1 MSNNKPSIGSAFGS
15 ILSATVAIADA
26 AGKSVNAVGDTVPV
40 VVAKTLGSVANGAE
54 LMYSNTIAW
63 KSESSMKQAIADL
76 LDLEVKAALN
86 NEDSSDIT
94 ARRKELEAKCQELF
108 N

>member
-1 MSNNKPSIGSAFGS
+1 MSNKPSIGSAFGS
-15 ILSATVAIADA
+15 ILTATVAIADA

-63 KSESSMKQAIADL
+63 KSEADMKTAIAEL
-76 LDLEVKAALN
+76 LNQEVKAVLAGS
-86 NEDSSDIT
+86 DSSEIT
-94 ARRKELEAKCQELF
+94 ARREALQVQCDKLF